1 MIRTQ
6 VQLSDEQMRA
16 LKAIAAE
23 QGVSIAALIREAVDR
38 QLAIGSVRARRERLI
53 RSIGG
58 FRSGNADV
66 SGEHDRYL
74 GEDLGA

>member
-38 QLAIGSVRARRERLI
+38 QLAVGSVRARRERLI

-58 FRSGNADV
+58 FRSGHVDV